1 MTSPFAAVE
10 SAAQR
15 YSQVRMTTST
25 PGELLL
31 ALYDGLFR
39 FLNGAKICME
49 RKEMPRARELL
60 SKAYAILSELYIALD
75 HSLAPELCANLEA
88 LYGFAM
94 DRVMQASRKGQTSSI
109 DEVVRVLTPLRE
121 AWQIAVPQAVREQH
135 EAATAEAAKAPS
147 SRVGR

>member
-1 MTSPFAAVE
+1 MTAPFAAVE

-39 FLNGAKICME
+39 FLNGAKVCMQNKQTA
-49 RKEMPRARELL
+49 RVRELL
-60 SKAYAILSELYIALD
+60 SKSYAILSELYIALD
-75 HSLAPELCANLEA
+75 HSIFPELCANLEA
-88 LYGFAM
+88 LYGFCM
-94 DRVMQASRKGQTSSI
+94 DRVMLASRKGSIEAI

-121 AWQIAVPQAVREQH
+121 AWQVAVPQAVREEH
-135 EAATAEAAKAPS
+135 ERNKS
-147 SRVGR
+147 SEP

>member
-1 MTSPFAAVE
+1 MTAPFATTE

-15 YSQVRMTTST
+15 YNQVRMTTST

-31 ALYDGLFR
+31 AMYEGLFR
-39 FLNGAKICME
+39 FLGGAKVCIE
-49 RKEMPRARELL
+49 RKELGRARELL

-75 HSLAPELCANLEA
+75 HSVFPELCANLEG

-94 DRVMQASRKGQTSSI
+94 DRVQWASRKALTEPI

-121 AWQIAVPQAVREQH
+121 AWQVAVPQAMREQH
-135 EAATAEAAKAPS
+135 EAAQAAEA
-147 SRVGR
+147 SRK

>member
-1 MTSPFAAVE
+1 MTSPYAAVE

-39 FLNGAKICME
+39 FLNGAKICVE

-60 SKAYAILSELYIALD
+60 SKSYAILSELYIALD
-75 HSLAPELCANLEA
+75 HSILPELCANLEA
-88 LYGFAM
+88 LYGFCM
-94 DRVMQASRKGQTSSI
+94 DRVQMASRKGLLEPI
-109 DEVVRVLTPLRE
+109 DEVIRVLTPLRE
-121 AWQIAVPQAVREQH
+121 AWNVAVPQAVREQH
-135 EAATAEAAKAPS
+135 EAAVKAANEA
-147 SRVGR
+147 SR

>member
-1 MTSPFAAVE
+1 MTTPFAAVE

-39 FLNGAKICME
+39 FLGQAKVCLQA
-49 RKEMPRARELL
+49 KQMPRARELL
-60 SKAYAILSELYIALD
+60 SKSYAILSELYIALD
-75 HSLAPELCANLEA
+75 HSVFPELCANLEA

-94 DRVMQASRKGQTSSI
+94 DRVTQASRKGTIEPI
-109 DEVVRVLTPLRE
+109 DDVIRVLTPLRE
-121 AWQIAVPQAVREQH
+121 AWQVAVPQALREDH
-135 EAATAEAAKAPS
+135 ENRKNSE
-147 SRVGR
+147 R

>member
-1 MTSPFAAVE
+1 MTTPFAAVE

-39 FLNGAKICME
+39 FLGQAKVCLQA
-49 RKEMPRARELL
+49 KQMPRARELL
-60 SKAYAILSELYIALD
+60 SKSYAILSELYIALD
-75 HSLAPELCANLEA
+75 HSVFPELCANLEA

-94 DRVMQASRKGQTSSI
+94 DRVTQASRKGTIEPI
-109 DEVVRVLTPLRE
+109 DDVIRVLTPLRE
-121 AWQIAVPQAVREQH
+121 AWQVAVPQAAREEH
-135 EAATAEAAKAPS
+135 E
-147 SRVGR
+147 SRKNSER